1 MKKILLT
8 SISILLAL
16 CLITGCGSKKENNNI
31 QEETIT
37 ENKINEGLEIV
48 NTGISNQTIKTII
61 INNTG
66 ATYESLKIKMIVR
79 DSKENIILEK
89 EIEIKEKIKT
99 GTTKTIETKVK
110 ESLNDAASIEYNIL

>member
-48 NTGISNQTIKTII
+48 NTGIENQTIKTII

-79 DSKENIILEK
+79 DFKENIILEK

>member
-1 MKKILLT
+1 MKKVLLT

-48 NTGISNQTIKTII
+48 NTGIENQTIKTII

-89 EIEIKEKIKT
+89 EIEIKEEIKT